1 MARWKLMNPHYLNI
15 LDPDT
20 GEPTKWEYSE
30 TDRQTGKA
38 RRKAF
43 DVPQLLDPADP
54 SMQNREGDLVV
65 CSEGKGIPG
74 DIVFFGSPT
83 PDMEP
88 MDEEAEAIS
97 ESFKAKWA
105 HPIETL
111 PANGGMNEAESAF
124 MKNMMEAFAK
134 QVGAA
139 TPAVPNTSVTQEQ
152 YDSLKAQLDEMKSMM
167 ATMQPSSTL
176 GADSKPVIE
185 RRA

>member
-30 TDRQTGKA
+30 SDRTTGKA
-38 RRKAF
+38 RRKTYH
-43 DVPQLLDPADP
+43 VPQLLDPKDP
-54 SMQNREGDLVV
+54 SLCNREGDIVV
-65 CSEGKGIPG
+65 CVEGKGQPG

-88 MDEEAEAIS
+88 MDEEAETIS
-97 ESFKAKWA
+97 NSLKSKWA

-111 PANGGMNEAESAF
+111 PANGGMNAAEQTF
-124 MKNMMEAFAK
+124 MENMMKSFAASIGATLQPQAVSSTDEARFAAMEK
-134 QVGAA
+134 TIAELQ
-139 TPAVPNTSVTQEQ
+139 
-152 YDSLKAQLDEMKSMM
+152 AQLAAQSAE
-167 ATMQPSSTL
+167 PSTL
-176 GADSKPVIE
+176 

>member
-1 MARWKLMNPHYLNI
+1 MARWRLMNPHYLNI

-30 TDRQTGKA
+30 SDRTTGKA
-38 RRKAF
+38 RRKTYH
-43 DVPQLLDPADP
+43 VPQLLDPKDP
-54 SMQNREGDLVV
+54 SLCNRDGDIVV
-65 CSEGKGIPG
+65 CEEGKGIPG

-97 ESFKAKWA
+97 ESFKARWA
-105 HPIETL
+105 HPIESL
-111 PANGGMNEAESAF
+111 PANGGMNAAESAF

-139 TPAVPNTSVTQEQ
+139 PIVPNTSVTQEQ
-152 YDSLKAQLDEMKSMM
+152 YDSLKTQLDEMKAMM
-167 ATMQPSSTL
+167 ATMQPSSA
-176 GADSKPVIE
+176 GPPDSKPVIE

>member
-30 TDRQTGKA
+30 SDRTTGKA
-38 RRKAF
+38 RRKTYH
-43 DVPQLLDPADP
+43 VPQLLDPKDP
-54 SMQNREGDLVV
+54 SLCNREGDIVV
-65 CSEGKGIPG
+65 CVEGKGIAG

-88 MDEEAEAIS
+88 LDEEAETIS
-97 ESFKAKWA
+97 DSLKSKWA

-111 PANGGMNEAESAF
+111 PANGGMNAAEQTF
-124 MKNMMEAFAK
+124 MENMMKSFAAQIGATLQPQAVSSTDEARFAAMEK
-134 QVGAA
+134 TIAELQ
-139 TPAVPNTSVTQEQ
+139 
-152 YDSLKAQLDEMKSMM
+152 AQLAAQSAE
-167 ATMQPSSTL
+167 PSTL
-176 GADSKPVIE
+176 

>member
-1 MARWKLMNPHYLNI
+1 MARWRLMNPHYLNI

-20 GEPTKWEYSE
+20 NEPTKWEYSE
-30 TDRQTGKA
+30 SDRTTGKA

-43 DVPQLLDPADP
+43 NVPQLLDPKDP
-54 SMQNREGDLVV
+54 SLCNRDGDLVV
-65 CSEGKGIPG
+65 CQEGKGQLG

-88 MDEEAEAIS
+88 MDEEAETIS
-97 ESFKAKWA
+97 ESLKAKWA

-111 PANGGMNEAESAF
+111 PANGGMNDAEATF
-124 MKNMMEAFAK
+124 MKNMMAAFAA
-134 QVGAA
+134 QVGA
-139 TPAVPNTSVTQEQ
+139 TPAVPNTSVSQEQ

-167 ATMQPSSTL
+167 ASMQPSSTL
-176 GADSKPVIE
+176 PAEPSTL